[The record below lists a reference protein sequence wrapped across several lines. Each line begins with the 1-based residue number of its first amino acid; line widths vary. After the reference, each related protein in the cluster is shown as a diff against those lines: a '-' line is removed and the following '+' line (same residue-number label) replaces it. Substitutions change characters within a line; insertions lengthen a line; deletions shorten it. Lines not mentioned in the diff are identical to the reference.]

1 MLDGGSTENY
11 QKRVLKFRLKGMQNQ
26 EEIEERLDMAA
37 LGKLFLLD
45 STAVV
50 VAK

>member
-11 QKRVLKFRLKGMQNQ
+11 QKRVLKIRLKGMQNQ
-26 EEIEERLDMAA
+26 EERLDMAA